1 MWHLSKNWHRCVF
14 NICVSFGNWLNSQ
27 LSFYLHCRFLNS
39 AVFSVI
45 LSKVLIWNIFFHL
58 LLLEHF
64 QIENFFFQMT
74 MISWVTTS
82 VGGKRNADFSQ
93 FSRESK
99 SPSCRV
105 EAKKHTDFSTK
116 TTTAAT
122 KEQSKVSFRRMSDLY
137 RDQKTV
143 RMVSTSA

>member
-1 MWHLSKNWHRCVF
+1 LCFIWKLTQLAAQLLFTLSVF
-14 NICVSFGNWLNSQ
+14 K
-27 LSFYLHCRFLNS
+27 LSCFFCT
-39 AVFSVI
+39 VI

-82 VGGKRNADFSQ
+82 VGGKRNAGFSQ

-99 SPSCRV
+99 SPSCRAG
-105 EAKKHTDFSTK
+105 AKKHTDFSTK
-116 TTTAAT
+116 TTTTAAAT

-143 RMVSTSA
+143 SMVSTSA

>member
-1 MWHLSKNWHRCVF
+1 LCFIWKLTQLAAQLLFTLSVF
-14 NICVSFGNWLNSQ
+14 KLSCFFCNINIYYPKYWSEIYFSTC
-27 LSFYLHCRFLNS
+27 FYSN
-39 AVFSVI
+39 I
-45 LSKVLIWNIFFHL
+45 SKFKTYY
-58 LLLEHF
+58 
-64 QIENFFFQMT
+64 FQMT

-116 TTTAAT
+116 TTTTTAAT

>member
-1 MWHLSKNWHRCVF
+1 MCFIWKLTQLAAQLLFTLSVF
-14 NICVSFGNWLNSQ
+14 KLSCFFCNINIYYPKYWSEIYFSTC
-27 LSFYLHCRFLNS
+27 FYSN
-39 AVFSVI
+39 I
-45 LSKVLIWNIFFHL
+45 SKLKTS
-58 LLLEHF
+58 
-64 QIENFFFQMT
+64 FFQMT

-93 FSRESK
+93 FSKESK

-116 TTTAAT
+116 TTTTAAT

-143 RMVSTSA
+143 SMVSTSA